1 MSEPFDG
8 VQNQGRRRLERRAVR
23 LRVLDR
29 PDRTGH
35 GRDISG
41 GMPTWRTR
49 TSTSCAAIAS
59 VDTSRKTEGPPDAFH
74 PQARRGV
81 LLVVRAQAMPTP

>member
-1 MSEPFDG
+1 VSQPFDG

-35 GRDISG
+35 GRDMSG

-59 VDTSRKTEGPPDAFH
+59 ADTSRKTKNHRALFTP
-74 PQARRGV
+74 RRAGV
-81 LLVVRAQAMPTP
+81 CSS